1 MKRII
6 IIGGGLAGLSAA
18 DRLLDNNYEITIIE
32 KAPFL
37 GGLASSFQMEDEEI
51 PRFNHHIIKSNTTT
65 LRYLERF
72 DLMGNN
78 TWKKI
83 KMAFGKDGKIHNIN
97 TPQGLLG
104 FNYLSFY
111 GRIRLGLF
119 GLYLIFLLDPE
130 KIDAEMD
137 AETWLKK
144 IAGKEVTEKIWYN
157 LYGRNKFNIP
167 LSQIN
172 AKQFA
177 NRLFEKEGYDD
188 FTFPVKGLQGMING
202 LEKSVLSK
210 KGKINI
216 NTSITELDLNK
227 NKISFIDE
235 NKKEH
240 TINFDV
246 LINTIPVPEFIKFA
260 KGLPQDYMN
269 NIKKLRYTPVVGL
282 AFATQ
287 DFLDPKHYWI
297 NLFQER
303 IHVIYQ
309 HSLIIDKY
317 KSKIT
322 WCVRYG
328 GSTEDI
334 TKSDEEIKKLYL
346 EVIKKYFPNMKLNW
360 CLVFREKYAE
370 PIYDK
375 DYVKY
380 APTYKTPLNNL
391 YMAGIQVTFPK
402 IRNMN
407 VALESGEKVAE
418 IIDKDNS
425 KLYSKYP

>member
-1 MKRII
+1 MKKII
-6 IIGGGLAGLSAA
+6 ILGGGLAGLAAA
-18 DRLLDNNYEITIIE
+18 DKLLDEKYEVIILE

-37 GGLASSFQMEDEEI
+37 GGLASSFTMENEEI
-51 PRFNHHIIKSNTTT
+51 PKFNHHIIKSNTTT
-65 LRYLERF
+65 LKYLERF
-72 DLMGNN
+72 NLMGNN
-78 TWKKI
+78 IWKKI

-104 FNYLSFY
+104 FNYLSLY

-119 GLYLIFLLDPE
+119 GAYLIFLLNPE
-130 KIDAEMD
+130 KIDPELD

-144 IAGKEVTEKIWYN
+144 IAGKEVTEKIWHN

-177 NRLFEKEGYDD
+177 NRLYEKEGYDD
-188 FTFPVKGLQGMING
+188 FTFPTKGLQGMIDG
-202 LEKSVLSK
+202 LEKSVVLK
-210 KGKINI
+210 KGKIHIKTNI
-216 NTSITELDLNK
+216 EELDLSK
-227 NKISFIDE
+227 NKIIFTE
-235 NKKEH
+235 NGKQH
-240 TINFDV
+240 NINFDI

-260 KGLPQDYMN
+260 KGLPLEYVE

-328 GSTEDI
+328 GSAEDI
-334 TKSDEEIKKLYL
+334 VKTDEEIKKLYL

-380 APTYKTPLNNL
+380 APTYQTPLPNL

-418 IIDKDNS
+418 IIMKEHH
-425 KLYSKYP
+425 